1 MTLLRLA
8 AGTALVSA
16 VTTLASLA
24 PAHAVAM
31 DYRFE
36 VVEAH
41 PAGKNMSDV
50 TVRLMHVPDGK
61 AVTGAIIFQTR
72 VDMGPEGMG
81 EMTGKVSPQAAGSA
95 GLYQFR
101 TETGMEGKWA
111 LTLTAKVSGEA
122 ATIRGTVTFDAK

>member
-1 MTLLRLA
+1 MA
-8 AGTALVSA
+8 AGTVLVSA
-16 VTTLASLA
+16 ATILGSLA
-24 PAHAVAM
+24 PAHAVESN
-31 DYRFE
+31 YRFE

-41 PAGKNMSDV
+41 QAGKNLSDV

-101 TETGMEGKWA
+101 TETGMAGKWA

-122 ATIRGTVTFDAK
+122 ETIRGTVTFDAK